1 VAEPVLWFQ
10 HAMPTEPGAGPDRSP
25 VPRGLKLA
33 ATALALGL
41 MTSAGVL
48 WLDADLPRTTPLVAE
63 RAEARSV
70 SPALPM
76 VPAVAR
82 GPRAERFAVEL
93 ESFFTDAD
101 AERIERRLNHAG
113 YQTVRFRQD
122 LRGSSVYTVIVER
135 MAGRPE
141 ANALLVTLRD
151 AGLDGIVRVAGDG
164 LSVRADAT
172 LALRGAVRLAQRLRT
187 AGYEVRVLAE
197 PGPAAL
203 FILRHGNFSSRPEAE
218 QVGEALEHLGLPNQI
233 VQLR

>member
-1 VAEPVLWFQ
+1 
-10 HAMPTEPGAGPDRSP
+10 MPTEPGAGPDRSP

-48 WLDADLPRTTPLVAE
+48 WLDGGLADLPRTTPLVAE

-70 SPALPM
+70 IPVLPM
-76 VPAVAR
+76 VPVVAR
-82 GPRAERFAVEL
+82 VPRAERFAVEL

-141 ANALLVTLRD
+141 ANAVLVTLRD
-151 AGLDGIVRVAGDG
+151 AGLDGIVREADDG

-187 AGYEVRVLAE
+187 AGYQVRVLAE